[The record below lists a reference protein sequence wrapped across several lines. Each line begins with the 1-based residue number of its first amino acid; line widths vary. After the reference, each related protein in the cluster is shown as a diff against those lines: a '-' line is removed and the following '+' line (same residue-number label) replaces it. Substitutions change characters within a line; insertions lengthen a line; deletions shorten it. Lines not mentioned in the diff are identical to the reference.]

1 MVTWTAENE
10 TSSETGFKLAPGQYI
25 IRPMALIKSAAL
37 LILFLLLS
45 SQAAAQNCGDDGQ
58 RACCL
63 FEAPFGACLPGLL
76 EIPGCVGDCQCTNSI
91 FQSSSSC
98 VAPTPCGGLGERACC
113 FGESAFGACQAGLVE
128 NAQPNAGFCTN
139 LPGTQSSSVCL
150 APTPCGGLDQRAC
163 CVGEAAFGACQ
174 AGLVEQP
181 QANTGQCNNLAPGIE
196 SQGICRAVSPCGGD
210 GQRACC
216 VGEAAFGA
224 CQAGLAEVP
233 QANAG
238 QCGNLPWGTQSNSV
252 CQAVTSCGGPGQR
265 ACCIGEAGFG
275 ACTSGANEVPGCAG
289 DCLCETGAT
298 ANSTCVTPAPCGGLG
313 QRACCVGEGASC
325 TTGLTEI
332 PGCTGDCFCGPTATA
347 AAVFSSSS
355 CGLIAASTEGITQ
368 IPEPEV
374 DCTDCAPQPQP
385 VPEFCSLQGL
395 SDMHAHMFAHL
406 AHGGAAFVGKP
417 YDPSGGINEALKQD
431 YGTDMDVVGAFEGGA
446 PPARVDDGLP
456 PDCPAYLLATGVC
469 DGQVLWHGDHL
480 PFDDPTGTGTND
492 QPGAP
497 LGAPLFSGWPT
508 HRSAVHQ
515 QMYYR
520 WLERTYRG
528 GLRHMVMMAVH
539 SEAMCEVSVQLAGV
553 DCADSMGQIDR
564 QIEAAYAFQS
574 WLDEQSGGPGEGWFR
589 IVTTPVEARRV
600 ILAGKLAVTLGI
612 EVDNLFNCKA
622 SGPCPNMPGR
632 PELDT
637 VQKAIDFYYDWGVRH
652 IFPVHN
658 FDNGFAGAALWLDPL
673 AVGNRYIEYEW
684 QIGQD
689 CANTP
694 GDGAG
699 YGFRHDNVTIDIL
712 RALACAVSNGPI
724 ESCDLAD
731 IAPPYT
737 TPTTCNTR
745 GLTAA
750 GRDLILRLM
759 AKGMII
765 DIDHMSNLAID
776 DTLELAEAQ
785 GNYPLVASH
794 GQFFDL
800 HPQLY
805 GAPTAPGVSGQAGRH
820 ERLRTRSQL
829 ERIRDLGGLVAM
841 LTLDGQQTLQHTPS
855 PTSGFS
861 IIAADC
867 RESTKTWIQGYQYA
881 VEVMQGPVALGTD
894 FNGVAA
900 HTGPRFGSAGCGG
913 EGGVVDLLAS
923 RKEERSAQERAANQL
938 NYPFSNRFGTFN
950 RQITGQQTFDF
961 NTAGLAH
968 IGLLPDMLADVA
980 QLGLGETGL
989 DPLYRS
995 ANRYMEVWEAALG
1008 TTCDINDAVPP
1019 AGDEVYFDRFEL
1031 AHTQIGRRLEAS
1043 TARINAPSH

>member
-1 MVTWTAENE
+1 V
-10 TSSETGFKLAPGQYI
+10 
-25 IRPMALIKSAAL
+25 
-37 LILFLLLS
+37 
-45 SQAAAQNCGDDGQ
+45 
-58 RACCL
+58 
-63 FEAPFGACLPGLL
+63 
-76 EIPGCVGDCQCTNSI
+76 
-91 FQSSSSC
+91 
-98 VAPTPCGGLGERACC
+98 
-113 FGESAFGACQAGLVE
+113 
-128 NAQPNAGFCTN
+128 
-139 LPGTQSSSVCL
+139 
-150 APTPCGGLDQRAC
+150 
-163 CVGEAAFGACQ
+163 
-174 AGLVEQP
+174 
-181 QANTGQCNNLAPGIE
+181 
-196 SQGICRAVSPCGGD
+196 
-210 GQRACC
+210 
-216 VGEAAFGA
+216 
-224 CQAGLAEVP
+224 
-233 QANAG
+233 
-238 QCGNLPWGTQSNSV
+238 
-252 CQAVTSCGGPGQR
+252 
-265 ACCIGEAGFG
+265 
-275 ACTSGANEVPGCAG
+275 
-289 DCLCETGAT
+289 
-298 ANSTCVTPAPCGGLG
+298 
-313 QRACCVGEGASC
+313 
-325 TTGLTEI
+325 
-332 PGCTGDCFCGPTATA
+332 
-347 AAVFSSSS
+347 SSS

-1043 TARINAPSH
+1043 TAPINAPSH